1 MRYDARMQKFA
12 ILIDYENFPCPPDG
26 LKRLLADFSQRGALA
41 VKRAYADW
49 VRLSGYRQFLLANQI
64 EMIELPCASRG
75 KNSADIRLVV
85 DAMELVFTKPHISTF
100 VIASADADFL
110 PLLSRLREYN
120 KHTIVVARTRD
131 LHTYM
136 RTHCDEFINGDVYL
150 SKACGKA
157 SSNPIPSRAQPKIQ
171 SPTSEQVR
179 QIQELMLDAWQSH
192 GVERP
197 LDLAGLGS
205 QLKRS
210 KPGLDWKD
218 YGFKALQPLVA
229 YLVTN
234 GFLRIELTN
243 GSRNRIYLAQSSNSL
258 PGPAKTE
265 AATFDV
271 GSNIMR
277 TPDVAVQ
284 EAELVSLMKEI
295 SHAPMR
301 WDVLRERLRQIR
313 PSLLRDNQSED
324 AFLKVLQSSE
334 ARGEIDMQYDS
345 IQKTYFVSLMPTDR
359 SMPSPQGDTE
369 ANTEDNAPVW
379 TQPELF

>member
-1 MRYDARMQKFA
+1 MHKFA
-12 ILIDYENFPCPPDG
+12 ILIDYENFPCPPEG

-49 VRLSGYRQFLLANQI
+49 VRLSGYRQFLLANQV

-100 VIASADADFL
+100 VVASADADFL

-120 KHTIVVARTRD
+120 KQTIVVARTRD

-150 SKACGKA
+150 SKACSKA
-157 SSNPIPSRAQPKIQ
+157 SSTPIPSCAEPKIQ
-171 SPTSEQVR
+171 SPTSEQLK
-179 QIQELMLDAWQSH
+179 QIQELILEVWQSH

-197 LDLAGLGS
+197 FDLAGLGS

-210 KPGLDWKD
+210 NTGLDWKD

-243 GSRNRIYLAQSSNSL
+243 GSRNRIYLAHPSNSL
-258 PGPAKTE
+258 PGSARTE
-265 AATFDV
+265 SATFHV
-271 GSNIMR
+271 GSNIMS
-277 TPDVAVQ
+277 TPEVAVQ
-284 EAELVSLMKEI
+284 EAELVSLMKKI
-295 SHAPMR
+295 IHDRLR
-301 WDVLRERLRQIR
+301 WDVLRERLTEIR

-324 AFLKVLQSSE
+324 AFLKLLQSLE
-334 ARGEIDMQYDS
+334 ARGKIDIQYDAT
-345 IQKTYFVSLMPTDR
+345 QKTYFVSLIPTDR
-359 SMPSPQGDTE
+359 SMPRPQGDSE
-369 ANTEDNAPVW
+369 ANTKDTAPVW
-379 TQPELF
+379 TQPELFEFK

>member
-1 MRYDARMQKFA
+1 MQKFA
-12 ILIDYENFPCPPDG
+12 ILIDYENFPCPPEG

-49 VRLSGYRQFLLANQI
+49 VRLSGYRQFLLANQV

-85 DAMELVFTKPHISTF
+85 DAMELVFTKPHITTF

-120 KHTIVVARTRD
+120 KQTIVVARTRD

-136 RTHCDEFINGDVYL
+136 QTHCDEFINGDVYL
-150 SKACGKA
+150 SKVLNKA
-157 SSNPIPSRAQPKIQ
+157 SSTPIPSRVEPKIQ

-179 QIQELMLDAWQSH
+179 QIQELILEAWQSH

-210 KPGLDWKD
+210 NTGLDWKD

-234 GFLRIELTN
+234 GFLRIELTS
-243 GSRNRIYLAQSSNSL
+243 GSRNRIYLAHPSNSL
-258 PGPAKTE
+258 QGSAESE
-265 AATFDV
+265 ATTFHA

-277 TPDVAVQ
+277 TSGVAVQ
-284 EAELVSLMKEI
+284 EVELVSLMKKI
-295 SHAPMR
+295 IHDSMR
-301 WDVLRERLRQIR
+301 WDDLRERLTQIR
-313 PSLLRDNQSED
+313 PSLMRDHQSED
-324 AFLKVLQSSE
+324 AFLKLLQSLE
-334 ARGEIDMQYDS
+334 AQGRIDIQYDA
-345 IQKTYFVSLMPTDR
+345 IQKTYFVSLIPTDR
-359 SMPSPQGDTE
+359 SVPSPQSDLE
-369 ANTEDNAPVW
+369 ANTNDNAPVW
-379 TQPELF
+379 TQSELFEL